1 MPIVVNSNASA
12 ISASYNLG
20 RSNDALRASLEKLSS
35 GKKINRSSDDAGGMA
50 VSYKLESDNRAKE
63 ITDDPAS
70 KYSAVTEMIAD
81 ARAENGAERGRV
93 LYATHNLERNYTNTS
108 ATYGRIVDTDNAHGK
123 LCSNALTHDGAAMT
137 AQANQ
142 LTNIALQLIG

>member
-12 ISASYNLG
+12 ISASYNLS
-20 RSNDALRASLEKLSS
+20 RSSDALRASLEKLSS

-50 VSYKLESDNRAKE
+50 VSYKSESNNRAKR
-63 ITDDPAS
+63 ITDDPAT
-70 KYSAVTEMIAD
+70 KYSAVTEKIAN
-81 ARAENGAERGRV
+81 ASAEQKRDP
-93 LYATHNLERNYTNTS
+93 YATHNLEQNYTNTR
-108 ATYGRIVDTDNAHGK
+108 ATYGRIVDTDNAHRK

>member
-12 ISASYNLG
+12 ISASYNLS

-50 VSYKLESDNRAKE
+50 VSYKLESNNRAKR

-70 KYSAVTEMIAD
+70 KYSAVTEKIAD
-81 ARAENGAERGRV
+81 APAENGAEQNRV
-93 LYATHNLERNYTNTS
+93 MQAMELLQTNLTNME
-108 ATYGRIVDTDNAHGK
+108 AAHGRIVDTDIAYESTK
-123 LCSNALTHDGAAMT
+123 YARSNDFSGEPI
-137 AQANQ
+137 N
-142 LTNIALQLIG
+142 